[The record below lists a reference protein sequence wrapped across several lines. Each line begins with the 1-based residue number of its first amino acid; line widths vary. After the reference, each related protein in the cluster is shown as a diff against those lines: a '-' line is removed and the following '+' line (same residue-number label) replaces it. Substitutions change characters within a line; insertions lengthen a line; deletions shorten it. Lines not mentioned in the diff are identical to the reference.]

1 MAAHQAPPS
10 LIFSRQ
16 EHWSGLPF
24 PSPMHESE
32 KWKWSCSVMS
42 DPKWPHGLQPTRLL
56 HPWDFPARVP
66 EWVAIAFSPF
76 VYEWMPNY
84 CWWEENINE
93 GHLAWLPCRCL
104 EPSFLILLAVSF
116 FDTAAYTSFWF
127 NVCRGYCWLKLGPH
141 ILLGYLCLGPIILFL
156 VWKIIPPPTVE
167 AKRNLFPSKEVS
179 GDAVSLA

>member
-10 LIFSRQ
+10 LGLSRQ

-24 PSPMHESE
+24 PSPMHKSESE
-32 KWKWSCSVMS
+32 VAQSCLTLS
-42 DPKWPHGLQPTRLL
+42 DLMDWGPPGSSILGIFQ
-56 HPWDFPARVP
+56 ARVP
-66 EWVAIAFSPF
+66 ECIAIAFSPF

-84 CWWEENINE
+84 CRWEENINK
-93 GHLAWLPCRCL
+93 GHLAWLPCWCL

-116 FDTAAYTSFWF
+116 FDTAADTSFWS

-141 ILLGYLCLGPIILFL
+141 ILLGYLCLGPIILFS

-167 AKRNLFPSKEVS
+167 AKRNVFPSKEVS